1 MLFIFDVTKCLLS
14 FPFSFSPA
22 HEQGMRMGL
31 GWKQER
37 LTVLVKR
44 FLIYFLGF
52 LVGCSCLL
60 HGGLAHI

>member
-14 FPFSFSPA
+14 FPLSFSPA

-31 GWKQER
+31 GDGNRKR

-44 FLIYFLGF
+44 FLISFLGVF
-52 LVGCSCLL
+52 GCSCLL